1 MRGLLLS
8 SVMVAVSSYTGLV
21 TVCARPSRMV
31 TFTLVSKV
39 PSQLPM
45 AVFASPLMVF
55 ASHFKPASLEIASPQ
70 LAAVLSVKV
79 EFLTDN

>member
-1 MRGLLLS
+1 
-8 SVMVAVSSYTGLV
+8 
-21 TVCARPSRMV
+21 MV